1 MWVERVELY
10 FVAFSNSHRRK
21 WTPLGA
27 DPALS
32 PLTARAGPRPA
43 SAPRPAAAPPGSA
56 PARTRTGS
64 PG

>member
-1 MWVERVELY
+1 MRVELVELY
-10 FVAFSNSHRRK
+10 FAAFSNASF
-21 WTPLGA
+21 
-27 DPALS
+27 

-64 PG
+64 SG

>member
-1 MWVERVELY
+1 MRVELY
-10 FVAFSNSHRRK
+10 FVAFSNSKMDPGPPH
-21 WTPLGA
+21 GA
-27 DPALS
+27 DPARS